1 MVLRHFYKQIGGSKM
16 FNNEDLIVKS
26 AFDSSIIF
34 VVQTETLTCNL
45 LALKVQTDE
54 TKPVD

>member
-1 MVLRHFYKQIGGSKM
+1 MVLRQFYKQIGGSKM
-16 FNNEDLIVKS
+16 FNNEDHIVKS
-26 AFDSSIIF
+26 AFGSSIIF

>member
-1 MVLRHFYKQIGGSKM
+1 M
-16 FNNEDLIVKS
+16 FNNEDHIVKS
-26 AFDSSIIF
+26 AFGSSIIF